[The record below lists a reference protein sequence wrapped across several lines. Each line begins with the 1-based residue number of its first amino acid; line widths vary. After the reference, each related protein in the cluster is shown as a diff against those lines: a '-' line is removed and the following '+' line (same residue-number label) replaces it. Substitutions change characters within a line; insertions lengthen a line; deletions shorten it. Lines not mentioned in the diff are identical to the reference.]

1 MLWGHRYFKCA
12 INCGMFV
19 AMDQL
24 ADTRPLKRSDIS
36 RVKQLG
42 DRVTCYDVDGLEV
55 KGTVRWIGED
65 RTEQPVYGIEM
76 V

>member
-1 MLWGHRYFKCA
+1 
-12 INCGMFV
+12 MFV

-24 ADTRPLKRSDIS
+24 ADIKWIIRRATS

-42 DRVTCYDVDGLEV
+42 DRVMCYDIDGVEV
-55 KGTVRWIGED
+55 KGTVRWISDDSNEHYC
-65 RTEQPVYGIEM
+65 TCVYGIEM

>member
-1 MLWGHRYFKCA
+1 MLWGHQYFKCA

-24 ADTRPLKRSDIS
+24 ADSRPIKRSDAS
-36 RVKQLG
+36 RVKKLG
-42 DRVTCYDVDGLEV
+42 DRVNCYDIDGLEV
-55 KGTVRWIGED
+55 KGTVRWISGD
-65 RTEQPVYGIEM
+65 EQPVYGVEM